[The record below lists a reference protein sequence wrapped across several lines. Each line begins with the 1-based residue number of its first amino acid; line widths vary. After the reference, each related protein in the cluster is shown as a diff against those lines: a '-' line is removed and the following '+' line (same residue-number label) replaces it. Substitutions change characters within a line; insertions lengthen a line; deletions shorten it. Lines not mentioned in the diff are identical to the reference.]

1 MINKGVT
8 CQKADDSRTG
18 GRCYRTFSLT
28 FSQLLLTVMTS
39 HINLFTVNHSEMAS
53 NERRS
58 ASRIFAI
65 LAKALIGANKKLEVD
80 VTHSVI
86 KIAS

>member
-1 MINKGVT
+1 
-8 CQKADDSRTG
+8 
-18 GRCYRTFSLT
+18 
-28 FSQLLLTVMTS
+28 MTS

-58 ASRIFAI
+58 ASSIFAI